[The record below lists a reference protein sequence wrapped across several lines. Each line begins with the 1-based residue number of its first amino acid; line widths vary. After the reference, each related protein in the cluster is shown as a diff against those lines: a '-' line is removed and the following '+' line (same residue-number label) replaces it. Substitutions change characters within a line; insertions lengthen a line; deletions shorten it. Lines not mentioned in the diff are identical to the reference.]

1 MSRQAT
7 ATEAPGP
14 GLMLLMLDVHIE
26 AGAVTHFEKMNANKN
41 EIVTQIGEDR
51 LTSLQAESFDPF
63 LCYLLMNSP
72 SAQQVKVVK
81 VQFEVA
87 TASSPSATVFLNSL
101 EQRPS

>member
-1 MSRQAT
+1 
-7 ATEAPGP
+7 
-14 GLMLLMLDVHIE
+14 
-26 AGAVTHFEKMNANKN
+26 MNASKN

-63 LCYLLMNSP
+63 LCYLLMNFP